1 MKNLKQFVSQI
12 ISDDEKDHHFTTGE
26 KILYGII
33 IPLALVAIM
42 GIAGFLDSKM
52 ETIASID

>member
-1 MKNLKQFVSQI
+1 MKNLKQFVSLI
-12 ISDDEKDHHFTTGE
+12 ISDDEKDHHFTIGE

-33 IPLALVAIM
+33 SPLALVAIM

-52 ETIASID
+52 EAITSID